1 MTRRRFIRKL
11 AQICSLIVAGAS
23 AFTQRASAQTAKLR
37 KFVRAVRAR
46 EYPGTVKPLQDIREP
61 SKWSG

>member
-11 AQICSLIVAGAS
+11 TETCSFIVAGAS
-23 AFTQRASAQTAKLR
+23 AFAQRASAQKAKLR
-37 KFVRAVRAR
+37 KFVWAVPMRQ
-46 EYPGTVKPLQDIREP
+46 YPGPVKPLHDILEQ